1 MIEAEG
7 NHGSAILRSRRMY
20 QPRRVGMPPTS
31 RLLRSLPCHQVASDL
46 IYAIIV
52 PMAFRFTLLHTD
64 AQGRV
69 RLGRIVTPHGE
80 IATPAFA
87 PVGTQATVKAL
98 DPRDLRD
105 LGAELILAN
114 TYHLYLRPGAD
125 VVAEMGGL
133 HHFMSWDGPILTDS
147 GGFQVFSLADN
158 RRVSG
163 EGVTFRSHIDGSLH
177 TFTPEMV
184 IRIEEQLGAD
194 IIMCLDECA
203 EPHDRA
209 YNELALART
218 HAWAERC
225 RAAQTRADQAL
236 FGIVQ
241 GGIFAD
247 LRRQSAEFLAGL
259 DFPGYAIGGL
269 SVGESKEQM
278 YAMLDITMP
287 LLPADKPRYL
297 MGVGAPE
304 DLLEGVARGVDL
316 FDCVL
321 PTRLAR
327 NAALFTRQGRLN
339 IRNARFE
346 RDPAPVEEG
355 CGCYTCRHFSR
366 AYLRHLFKAGEMLA
380 ARLATV
386 HNVHFLLQLM
396 RDIRA
401 AIAADRFPNFKD
413 EFLSSYPIIPHE
425 IRATS
430 HAKRKSR
437 NIPSPTSD
445 TQSLR

>member
-1 MIEAEG
+1 MQF
-7 NHGSAILRSRRMY
+7 IL
-20 QPRRVGMPPTS
+20 
-31 RLLRSLPCHQVASDL
+31 
-46 IYAIIV
+46 
-52 PMAFRFTLLHTD
+52 FHTD
-64 AQGRV
+64 AAGQA
-69 RLGRIVTPHGE
+69 RLGRIITPHGE

-98 DPRDLRD
+98 DPRDLHE
-105 LGAELILAN
+105 LGAELILSN

-125 VVAEMGGL
+125 VVEEMGGL
-133 HHFMSWDGPILTDS
+133 HRFMGWDGPILTDS
-147 GGFQVFSLADN
+147 GGFQVFSLAE
-158 RRVSG
+158 RRKVG
-163 EGVTFRSHIDGSLH
+163 DEGVEFRSHIDGSRH
-177 TFTPEMV
+177 FFTPEMV
-184 IRIEEQLGAD
+184 IRVQEQLGAD
-194 IIMCLDECA
+194 IIMVLDECA
-203 EPHDRA
+203 VPDDRA
-209 YNELALART
+209 YNEQALART

-225 RAAQTRADQAL
+225 RAAQSRDDQAL

-241 GGIFAD
+241 GGIFPD
-247 LRRQSAEFLAGL
+247 LRRRSAKFLVDL

-278 YAMLDITMP
+278 YATLDVTVP

-327 NAALFTRQGRLN
+327 NAALLTHTGRIN

-346 RDPAPVEEG
+346 RDPAPIEEG
-355 CGCYTCRHFSR
+355 CSCYTCRHFSR
-366 AYLRHLFKAGEMLA
+366 AYLRHLFKAGEILA
-380 ARLATV
+380 ARLATI

-401 AIAADRFPNFKD
+401 AIAADRFSAFKKA
-413 EFLSSYPIIPHE
+413 FLADYFHSSQ
-425 IRATS
+425 R
-430 HAKRKSR
+430 
-437 NIPSPTSD
+437 
-445 TQSLR
+445 